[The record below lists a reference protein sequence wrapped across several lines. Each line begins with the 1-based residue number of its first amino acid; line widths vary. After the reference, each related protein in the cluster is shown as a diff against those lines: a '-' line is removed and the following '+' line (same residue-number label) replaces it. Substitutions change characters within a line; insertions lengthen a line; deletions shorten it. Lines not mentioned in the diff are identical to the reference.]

1 MYKMPVEHHTG
12 YSYLLINNEETIK
25 DIYKNELE

>member
-12 YSYLLINNEETIK
+12 YSYLLINNEETIEK
-25 DIYKNELE
+25 YIQK